1 MINYSVIVLIQII
14 PSTGFK
20 YNYKLF
26 VEGVEYETFNKNQS
40 KVLKTW
46 EIKIN
51 DKMYR
56 IVLEKDTLN
65 IYLNGNL
72 RDEKPEF
79 VNDGTETCFVEDDH
93 IFILSAGS
101 STNRYEGL
109 CYNLTVNGAL
119 HEVPEI
125 PLSISN

>member
-1 MINYSVIVLIQII
+1 MFQII

-26 VEGVEYETFNKNQS
+26 VEGVEYETFNKNQL

-65 IYLNGNL
+65 IYLNGDL

-79 VNDGTETCFVEDDH
+79 VDDGTETSFMQDDH

-101 STNRYEGL
+101 SANRSEGI

-125 PLSISN
+125 PISISN